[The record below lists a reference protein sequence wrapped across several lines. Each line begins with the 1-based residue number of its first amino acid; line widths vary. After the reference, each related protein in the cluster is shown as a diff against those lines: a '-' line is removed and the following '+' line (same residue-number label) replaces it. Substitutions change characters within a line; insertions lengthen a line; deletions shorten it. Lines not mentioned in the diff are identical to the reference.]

1 MNRLNYKKM
10 NIRTIHDLNHR
21 MGGFYLYLLETA
33 YELKEVSLD
42 PRFKAM
48 SDTYTLLGATFKD
61 IAIVYTNMVFSPVTG
76 VRIEPE
82 KDICAMLRNKL
93 N

>member
-1 MNRLNYKKM
+1 MNKLDYPKM
-10 NIRTIHDLNHR
+10 KVKTTHDLNHR

-48 SDTYTLLGATFKD
+48 SSIHTVLEATFRD
-61 IAIVYTNMVFSPVTG
+61 IAKIYDNMVFSPVTG